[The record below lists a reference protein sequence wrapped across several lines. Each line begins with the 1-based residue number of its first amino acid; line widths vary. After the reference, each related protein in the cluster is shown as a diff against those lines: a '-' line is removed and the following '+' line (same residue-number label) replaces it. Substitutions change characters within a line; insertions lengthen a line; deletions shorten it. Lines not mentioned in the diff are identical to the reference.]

1 MVQSTVA
8 PMPKMRARGSV
19 NPSLQD
25 VETWLAGQSK
35 RPRYVPIYREVMA
48 DTETPVSAFL
58 KIRRDTPA
66 FLLESVEGGQRV
78 ARSSFIGSEP
88 FLDITLNEG
97 EATVVSAD
105 AIRKERY
112 TDPLTFLSSELAW
125 YDSAR
130 MEGLPL
136 PNFLG
141 GAVGFLSYEAIR
153 SFEPRVPEA
162 AGPGRGFPTGRF
174 LLVNGM
180 VVFDNLERTVKVVS
194 HLDLADNRPI
204 AEAYAE
210 AEKRI
215 EEMIARLRAPLGE
228 MPAGAE
234 PVGTALE
241 ARMQSNTPIE
251 RYHQFVDAA
260 REYIQAGDIFQVVL
274 SQRVD
279 VDTPAHPF
287 TIYRALRAVNPSPY
301 MFYLDFNDYQ
311 IVGASPELLVRVE
324 NGVVTNHPIA
334 GTRPRGATAEADAA
348 LAEELIND
356 EKERAE
362 HVMLVDL
369 GRNDIGRVAVPGTV
383 RVPRFMAIDRYS
395 HVMHIV
401 THVEGDLRAD
411 KTAFDALRACFP
423 AGTVSGAPKVRA
435 MEIIAEQEVDR
446 RGPYSGAVGYIDF
459 SGGMDTCI
467 ALRTLVYKDGIA
479 SMQAGG
485 GIVAD
490 STPEGE
496 FAESFHKMGALIRAI
511 ELAERIESD
520 ERSFA
525 AASTESLS

>member
-8 PMPKMRARGSV
+8 PMPRMQTRGSV
-19 NPSLQD
+19 TPSLD
-25 VETWLAGQSK
+25 EIEAWLARQPK
-35 RPRYVPIYREVMA
+35 RPRFVPIYREVMA
-48 DTETPVSAFL
+48 DTETPVSAFH
-58 KIRRDTPA
+58 KIKRDAPA

-78 ARSSFIGSEP
+78 ARYSFIGSEP
-88 FLDITLNEG
+88 FLDIVLDED
-97 EATVVSAD
+97 EATIVSSD
-105 AIRKERY
+105 AIRTERY
-112 TDPLTFLSSELAW
+112 SDPLTLLSSILTR
-125 YDSAR
+125 YDSGR
-130 MEGLPL
+130 MDGLPL
-136 PNFLG
+136 PRFLG

-153 SFEPRVPEA
+153 AFEPRVPA
-162 AGPGRGFPTGRF
+162 ADGPGRGFPIGRF
-174 LLVNGM
+174 MIVNGLL
-180 VVFDNLERTVKVVS
+180 VFDNLERTVKVVS
-194 HLDLADNRPI
+194 HLDLSDNTSIGRRICGGGDADRRVI
-204 AEAYAE
+204 G
-210 AEKRI
+210 
-215 EEMIARLRAPLGE
+215 RLRSTGSL
-228 MPAGAE
+228 PAGDD
-234 PVGTALE
+234 PVNTPLDQ
-241 ARMQSNTPIE
+241 RMESNTSIE
-251 RYHQFVDAA
+251 RYHEFIESA
-260 REYIQAGDIFQVVL
+260 REYIRAGDIFQVVL

-279 VDTPAHPF
+279 VETPAHPF

-311 IVGASPELLVRVE
+311 IVGASPELLVRLE
-324 NGVVTNHPIA
+324 DGVVTNHPIA
-334 GTRPRGATAEADAA
+334 GTRPRGATPEADAA

-369 GRNDIGRVAVPGTV
+369 GRNDIGRVAKPGTV
-383 RVPRFMAIDRYS
+383 RVPRFMEIDRYS

-401 THVEGDLRAD
+401 THVEGDIRPD
-411 KTAFDALRACFP
+411 MSAFDALRACFP

-459 SGGMDTCI
+459 AGDMDTCI

-496 FAESFHKMGALIRAI
+496 YAESYHKMGALIRAI

-525 AASTESLS
+525 VSSQEGRS

>member
-1 MVQSTVA
+1 M
-8 PMPKMRARGSV
+8 
-19 NPSLQD
+19 
-25 VETWLAGQSK
+25 
-35 RPRYVPIYREVMA
+35 
-48 DTETPVSAFL
+48 
-58 KIRRDTPA
+58 
-66 FLLESVEGGQRV
+66 
-78 ARSSFIGSEP
+78 
-88 FLDITLNEG
+88 
-97 EATVVSAD
+97 
-105 AIRKERY
+105 
-112 TDPLTFLSSELAW
+112 TFLSSELAW

-241 ARMQSNTPIE
+241 ARMKSNTPIE

-301 MFYLDFNDYQ
+301 MFYLDFNEYQ